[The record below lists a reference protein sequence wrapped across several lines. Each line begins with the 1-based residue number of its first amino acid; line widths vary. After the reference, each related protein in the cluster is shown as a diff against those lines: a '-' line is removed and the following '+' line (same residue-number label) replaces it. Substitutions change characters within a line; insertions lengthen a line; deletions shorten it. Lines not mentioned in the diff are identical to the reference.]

1 MLFGV
6 SSYSFC
12 QAVQQG
18 RMTTFQIVDTAAR
31 MGFDA
36 IDFAVLQL
44 DGKTIEEAAPL
55 LARQCRDAGIQV
67 KNYAVGADFLLHP
80 VSQEVERLKRE
91 VDAAAVLGAKT
102 LRHDATSGI
111 PKGFAGPRGFA
122 DVVDRIAEGYRAVT
136 EYAQAAGIR
145 TMVENHGFFCQDSDR
160 VELLLNRVDHPNFG
174 LLLDIGNF
182 LCVDEDPLKAVGR
195 LAPYAFHVHAKD
207 FHVKPAWA
215 VDPGAGWFRSRG
227 GAYLRGAIVGHG
239 EVPVQAALQLIRAA
253 GYDDVVAL
261 EFEGLEACEQGVAL
275 GLENL
280 RRFTA

>member
-1 MLFGV
+1 MPRPASPRAL
-6 SSYSFC
+6 
-12 QAVQQG
+12 
-18 RMTTFQIVDTAAR
+18 
-31 MGFDA
+31 
-36 IDFAVLQL
+36 
-44 DGKTIEEAAPL
+44 
-55 LARQCRDAGIQV
+55 
-67 KNYAVGADFLLHP
+67 P
-80 VSQEVERLKRE
+80 V
-91 VDAAAVLGAKT
+91 
-102 LRHDATSGI
+102 
-111 PKGFAGPRGFA
+111 PRGFA

-160 VELLLNRVDHPNFG
+160 VELLINRVGHPNFG

-207 FHVKPAWA
+207 FHIKPAWA
-215 VDPGAGWFRSRG
+215 VDPGAGLVPLPAAAPICAG
-227 GAYLRGAIVGHG
+227 PIVGHG